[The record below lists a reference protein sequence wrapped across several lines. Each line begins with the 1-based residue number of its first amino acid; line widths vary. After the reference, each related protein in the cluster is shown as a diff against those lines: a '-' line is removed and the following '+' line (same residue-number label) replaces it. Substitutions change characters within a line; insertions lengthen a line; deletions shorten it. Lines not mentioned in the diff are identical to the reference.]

1 MGLVSA
7 VKVVR
12 DDGLKI
18 EDEWAWGKRVCW
30 DCGTI
35 VEIEDNLKMFLLSS
49 LFLGCS
55 CNVRTSEKRVSV
67 FRVST
72 FATRL
77 SAPICP
83 SRSCI
88 G

>member
-1 MGLVSA
+1 MGWVSA

-35 VEIEDNLKMFLLSS
+35 VEIEDNYCPHCGVRLLTPEQAETENP
-49 LFLGCS
+49 LLYMEYQKQEGD
-55 CNVRTSEKRVSV
+55 R
-67 FRVST
+67 
-72 FATRL
+72 
-77 SAPICP
+77 
-83 SRSCI
+83 
-88 G
+88 

>member
-1 MGLVSA
+1 MSA

-35 VEIEDNLKMFLLSS
+35 VEIEDNYCPHCGVRLL
-49 LFLGCS
+49 
-55 CNVRTSEKRVSV
+55 TPEQAESENPLLYMEYQKWEGDR
-67 FRVST
+67 
-72 FATRL
+72 
-77 SAPICP
+77 
-83 SRSCI
+83 
-88 G
+88 

>member
-1 MGLVSA
+1 MSA

-35 VEIEDNLKMFLLSS
+35 VEIDDNYCPHCGVRLLTPEQAETENP
-49 LFLGCS
+49 LLYMEYQKWEGD
-55 CNVRTSEKRVSV
+55 R
-67 FRVST
+67 
-72 FATRL
+72 
-77 SAPICP
+77 
-83 SRSCI
+83 
-88 G
+88 

>member
-1 MGLVSA
+1 MGWVSA

-35 VEIEDNLKMFLLSS
+35 VEIEDNYCPHCGVRLL
-49 LFLGCS
+49 
-55 CNVRTSEKRVSV
+55 TPEQAESENPLLYMEYQKWEGDR
-67 FRVST
+67 
-72 FATRL
+72 
-77 SAPICP
+77 
-83 SRSCI
+83 
-88 G
+88 

>member
-1 MGLVSA
+1 MSK

-35 VEIEDNLKMFLLSS
+35 VEIEDNYCPHCGVRLLTPEQAETENP
-49 LFLGCS
+49 LLYMEYQKWEGD
-55 CNVRTSEKRVSV
+55 R
-67 FRVST
+67 
-72 FATRL
+72 
-77 SAPICP
+77 
-83 SRSCI
+83 
-88 G
+88 

>member
-1 MGLVSA
+1 MDWVSA

-35 VEIEDNLKMFLLSS
+35 VEIDDNYCPHCGVRLLTPEQAETENP
-49 LFLGCS
+49 LLYMEYQKWEGD
-55 CNVRTSEKRVSV
+55 R
-67 FRVST
+67 
-72 FATRL
+72 
-77 SAPICP
+77 
-83 SRSCI
+83 
-88 G
+88 

>member
-35 VEIEDNLKMFLLSS
+35 VEIEDNYCPHCGVRLL
-49 LFLGCS
+49 
-55 CNVRTSEKRVSV
+55 TPEQAESENPLLYMEYQKWEGDR
-67 FRVST
+67 
-72 FATRL
+72 
-77 SAPICP
+77 
-83 SRSCI
+83 
-88 G
+88 

>member
-1 MGLVSA
+1 MGWVSA

-35 VEIEDNLKMFLLSS
+35 VEIEDNYCPHCGVRLLTPEQAETENP
-49 LFLGCS
+49 LLYMEWQKQEGD
-55 CNVRTSEKRVSV
+55 R
-67 FRVST
+67 
-72 FATRL
+72 
-77 SAPICP
+77 
-83 SRSCI
+83 
-88 G
+88 

>member
-1 MGLVSA
+1 MGRVSA

-35 VEIEDNLKMFLLSS
+35 VEIDDNYCPHCGVRLLTPEQAETKNP
-49 LFLGCS
+49 LLYMEYQKWEGD
-55 CNVRTSEKRVSV
+55 R
-67 FRVST
+67 
-72 FATRL
+72 
-77 SAPICP
+77 
-83 SRSCI
+83 
-88 G
+88 

>member
-1 MGLVSA
+1 MAWVSK

-35 VEIEDNLKMFLLSS
+35 VEIEDNYCPHCGVRLLTPEQAETENP
-49 LFLGCS
+49 LLYMEYQKWEGD
-55 CNVRTSEKRVSV
+55 R
-67 FRVST
+67 
-72 FATRL
+72 
-77 SAPICP
+77 
-83 SRSCI
+83 
-88 G
+88 

>member
-1 MGLVSA
+1 MSK

-35 VEIEDNLKMFLLSS
+35 VEIEDNYCPRCGVRLLTPEQAETENP
-49 LFLGCS
+49 LLYMEYQKWAGD
-55 CNVRTSEKRVSV
+55 R
-67 FRVST
+67 
-72 FATRL
+72 
-77 SAPICP
+77 
-83 SRSCI
+83 
-88 G
+88 

>member
-1 MGLVSA
+1 MAWVSA

-35 VEIEDNLKMFLLSS
+35 VEIEDNYCPHCGVRLL
-49 LFLGCS
+49 
-55 CNVRTSEKRVSV
+55 TPEQAESENPLLYMEYQKWEGDR
-67 FRVST
+67 
-72 FATRL
+72 
-77 SAPICP
+77 
-83 SRSCI
+83 
-88 G
+88 

>member
-1 MGLVSA
+1 MGWVSA

-35 VEIEDNLKMFLLSS
+35 VEIDDNY
-49 LFLGCS
+49 
-55 CNVRTSEKRVSV
+55 
-67 FRVST
+67 
-72 FATRL
+72 
-77 SAPICP
+77 CP
-83 SRSCI
+83 SCGVRLLTPEQAETENPLLYMEYQKWE
-88 G
+88 GDR

>member
-1 MGLVSA
+1 MGWVSK

-35 VEIEDNLKMFLLSS
+35 VEIEDNYCPHCGVRLLTPEQAETENP
-49 LFLGCS
+49 LLYMEYQKWEGD
-55 CNVRTSEKRVSV
+55 R
-67 FRVST
+67 
-72 FATRL
+72 
-77 SAPICP
+77 
-83 SRSCI
+83 
-88 G
+88 

>member
-1 MGLVSA
+1 MGWVSA

-35 VEIEDNLKMFLLSS
+35 VEIEDNYCPHCGVRLLTPEEAETENP
-49 LFLGCS
+49 LLYMEWQKQEGD
-55 CNVRTSEKRVSV
+55 R
-67 FRVST
+67 
-72 FATRL
+72 
-77 SAPICP
+77 
-83 SRSCI
+83 
-88 G
+88 

>member
-1 MGLVSA
+1 MGWVSA

-35 VEIEDNLKMFLLSS
+35 VEIDDNYCPHCGVRLLTPEQAETENP
-49 LFLGCS
+49 LLYMEYQKWEGD
-55 CNVRTSEKRVSV
+55 R
-67 FRVST
+67 
-72 FATRL
+72 
-77 SAPICP
+77 
-83 SRSCI
+83 
-88 G
+88 